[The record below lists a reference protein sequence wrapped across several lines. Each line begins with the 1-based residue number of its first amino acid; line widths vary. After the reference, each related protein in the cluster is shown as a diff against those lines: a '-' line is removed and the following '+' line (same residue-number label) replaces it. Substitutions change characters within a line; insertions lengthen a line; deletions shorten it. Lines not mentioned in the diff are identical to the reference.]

1 MTLTLVRLDDRLVH
15 GQVVVG
21 WGNMLGIEC
30 LVLIN
35 DHVRENESEQELHA
49 LGVPHSMVLEFASV
63 EEARSRIPELED
75 TERRVALLVGSVE
88 DVVRLCDK
96 NENIPRINVGGV
108 HMGEGRRE
116 RLPYVYLSD
125 VEAEMLRNLASSGI
139 EVTAQ
144 DVPSAPAVPAR
155 EFL

>member
-15 GQVVVG
+15 GQVVIG
-21 WGNMLGIEC
+21 WGNALGIEC

-35 DHVRENESEQELHA
+35 DHARENESEQELHA
-49 LGVPHSMVLEFASV
+49 LGVPDNMELEFASV

-75 TERRVALLVGSVE
+75 TAQRVALLVGSVE
-88 DVVRLCDK
+88 DAVRLCDK
-96 NENIPRINVGGV
+96 NENIHRINVGGV
-108 HMGEGRRE
+108 HMGEDRRE

-144 DVPSAPAVPAR
+144 DVPSAPAVPGS

>member
-21 WGNMLGIEC
+21 WGNALGIEC
-30 LVLIN
+30 LILIN
-35 DHVRENESEQELHA
+35 DRVRENESEQELHA
-49 LGVPHSMVLEFASV
+49 LGIPDNVELEFASV

-88 DVVRLCDK
+88 DAVRLCDK
-96 NENIPRINVGGV
+96 NKNIHRINVGGV
-108 HMGEGRRE
+108 HMGEDRTE

-144 DVPSAPAVPAR
+144 DVPSAPVVPGS

>member
-21 WGNMLGIEC
+21 WGNALGIEC

-49 LGVPHSMVLEFASV
+49 LGVPHSMELEFASV
-63 EEARSRIPELED
+63 EEARSRIPELGD

-88 DVVRLCDK
+88 DAVRLCDK
-96 NENIPRINVGGV
+96 NENIHRINVGGV